1 MVPVQVEGVRRN
13 FHTSSAFMY
22 VVTLLDDTGRRMFT
36 FAVERHE
43 AIPIV
48 AALHHLT
55 LPRPPAIQFMAETL
69 AFHGFALEEL
79 RLERFSTRPPL
90 YHLLTA
96 TLCWRD
102 AAGRATTQERTLRPG
117 DAVGLALLLDS
128 PITLADELADRIG
141 IPLAEG
147 QTPELMQI
155 ADLLR
160 REGIALPAG
169 AALRLGY
176 SKTPLRDALVS
187 EVKAAVLGKEP
198 VFPEADLE
206 QRKRALLARVL
217 PNGFARNTAEPE
229 TPQ

>member
-1 MVPVQVEGVRRN
+1 MVPVSVEGVRRN

-22 VVTLLDDTGRRMFT
+22 VVTLLDDTGRRMVT

-55 LPRPPAIQFMAETL
+55 LPRPPAIQLMAETL
-69 AFHGFALEEL
+69 AFHGFTLEEV

-102 AAGRATTQERTLRPG
+102 AAGRATTQERILRSG

-128 PITLADELADRIG
+128 PITLADELAERIG
-141 IPLAEG
+141 IPLAAG
-147 QTPELMQI
+147 QTPELVLI
-155 ADLLR
+155 ADLLQ

-176 SKTPLRDALVS
+176 SKTPLRDALVK
-187 EVKAAVLGKEP
+187 EVRAAVLGKEP
-198 VFPEADLE
+198 VFPEADLA
-206 QRKRALLARVL
+206 QRKRDLLARVL
-217 PNGFARNTAEPE
+217 PVEVARRAVGQEARE
-229 TPQ
+229 